1 MLRSLIT
8 AFSLYSRL
16 PVPDIK
22 WDEKNLKYVLWCFPL
37 VGLVHGL
44 ILWGLA
50 FVFSR
55 LAMPPILFG
64 VIMCAASILI
74 NGGIHMDGFL
84 DTIDALNS
92 FADKKRR
99 LEILKDPHIGAF
111 GVIYAAVYLLVSAGV
126 WSALGSNI
134 FPEGIIIFTISR
146 TLSGVGLVM
155 IPPAKEEGSGAALVR
170 QCDKRNTRTAL
181 IIMFILQAA
190 TVCLCAP
197 VSGIIIVSISLF
209 VFWHYVYTAVK
220 YFGGVTGDIAGY
232 FLQLCELACLCAIA
246 GITLAVK
253 LR

>member
-1 MLRSLIT
+1 MFKSLIT

-16 PVPDIK
+16 PVPKIE
-22 WDEKNLKYVLWCFPL
+22 WEEKNLKYVLWWFPM

-50 FVFSR
+50 WVLSR
-55 LAMPPILFG
+55 LNTSATLFG
-64 VIMCAASILI
+64 VVMCAASIMI

-84 DTIDALNS
+84 DTVDALNS

-126 WSALGSNI
+126 WSALGERI
-134 FPEGIIIFTISR
+134 FPAGIMIFTISR

-155 IPPAKEEGSGAALVR
+155 IPPAKKEGSGAALVR

-181 IIMFILQAA
+181 VIMFILQAA
-190 TVCLCAP
+190 AICLYVPVCADTC
-197 VSGIIIVSISLF
+197 
-209 VFWHYVYTAVK
+209 
-220 YFGGVTGDIAGY
+220 
-232 FLQLCELACLCAIA
+232 
-246 GITLAVK
+246 
-253 LR
+253 